1 MLQKRDGVDNLVG
14 VLHVE
19 VVVNIP
25 GNGDVLLVEVVL
37 NWELWVAESEKCHA
51 SRSENT
57 VKFQLLIKVRMNAT
71 TGRSPETMERTID
84 VCVCKLHSLT
94 NLERCENRRNV
105 HLRVRGIKRICRRH
119 YGRFNIIFLYDIQI
133 INYFNFY
140 LTYYKKPICIK
151 IEIIIYNLSIYYIT

>member
-19 VVVNIP
+19 VVVDISIYRN
-25 GNGDVLLVEVVL
+25 VLLVKVVL
-37 NWELWVAESEKCHA
+37 NWDLWVAESEKCHV

-57 VKFQLLIKVRMNAT
+57 VKLQLLVKVRMNST

-84 VCVCKLHSLT
+84 AGVCKLHSLT
-94 NLERCENRRNV
+94 DLERCENRRNV

-119 YGRFNIIFLYDIQI
+119 Y
-133 INYFNFY
+133 
-140 LTYYKKPICIK
+140 
-151 IEIIIYNLSIYYIT
+151 